1 MPSKKTAKG
10 GGLSA
15 SDFIRSQPRNMTAP
29 QLVEAGKKQGLKFS
43 GNLVYAV
50 RAADKKKANKGLAP
64 KKAARAAASGGASP
78 EAAFRRLIV
87 DLGVARSRALVS
99 QVEGALA
106 KVIRGA

>member
-1 MPSKKTAKG
+1 MPSKKTAK

-50 RAADKKKANKGLAP
+50 RAADKKKANKGKAP
-64 KKAARAAASGGASP
+64 KQAARAAASGGGSS
-78 EAAFRRLIV
+78 EATFRRMVV
-87 DLGVARSRALVS
+87 DLGIARSRALVS

-106 KVIRGA
+106 KVIRGG